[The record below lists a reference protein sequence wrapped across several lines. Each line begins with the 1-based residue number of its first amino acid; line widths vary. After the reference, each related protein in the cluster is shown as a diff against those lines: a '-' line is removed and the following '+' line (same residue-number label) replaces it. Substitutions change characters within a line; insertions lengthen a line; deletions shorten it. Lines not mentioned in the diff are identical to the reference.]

1 MKNPLSY
8 YTLLAKRWSWVIIL
22 GIVVCS
28 VATFTVSKIERPVY
42 QASATLI
49 VSLASTQSIDFTQNV
64 EAVQTYAQLL
74 TNPSVLSPVVAQHRG
89 LTIQQLSAM
98 ITAKPQLNTQLI
110 ELDVENKDPRLAMQ
124 LANEVSQSFAQFSN
138 SHLPATIQILPAQE
152 PKVPISPKVLQ
163 NTAFGALV
171 GLGLALAL
179 IVIFEMSD
187 DRPASPEEVQ
197 ELLGMGVL
205 AVIPHISR
213 KQLTKQAEEIP
224 GYAEAYRIL
233 SANLNIAQAIEP
245 FKLVMITS
253 ALAAEGK
260 STVVSNLASFLVT
273 TGKRVLLVDANPHS
287 PALDAYFQLD
297 QHLTPPSAFTQRWA
311 WIEEKL
317 DSQLTQT
324 GIPNLHVVTAASLGS
339 DFTNLLQSPWAS
351 QFFEHFKKAP
361 FDYVIFDTPPLLPV
375 ADAQVLASYVEAI
388 VLVVDAAK
396 VPRKVLLRVK
406 RMLNKTRNTILAAV
420 INKSRWAEN
429 EEIRRYLNNVQQ
441 RRTDIAELLT
451 TPHRA
456 TPMAKPPETPT
467 PPVNETDIAEL
478 LTTPHRATPMAMPPE
493 TPTLPVKEADITTI
507 LTILPHRAK
516 PMAMPPRTP
525 SVNGKAD
532 PDDRT
537 TVVPRRLRV
546 KDDLFKIDDR
556 S

>member
-1 MKNPLSY
+1 M
-8 YTLLAKRWSWVIIL
+8 
-22 GIVVCS
+22 
-28 VATFTVSKIERPVY
+28 
-42 QASATLI
+42 
-49 VSLASTQSIDFTQNV
+49 
-64 EAVQTYAQLL
+64 
-74 TNPSVLSPVVAQHRG
+74 
-89 LTIQQLSAM
+89 
-98 ITAKPQLNTQLI
+98 
-110 ELDVENKDPRLAMQ
+110 
-124 LANEVSQSFAQFSN
+124 
-138 SHLPATIQILPAQE
+138 
-152 PKVPISPKVLQ
+152 
-163 NTAFGALV
+163 
-171 GLGLALAL
+171 
-179 IVIFEMSD
+179 
-187 DRPASPEEVQ
+187 
-197 ELLGMGVL
+197 
-205 AVIPHISR
+205 
-213 KQLTKQAEEIP
+213 
-224 GYAEAYRIL
+224 
-233 SANLNIAQAIEP
+233 
-245 FKLVMITS
+245 
-253 ALAAEGK
+253 
-260 STVVSNLASFLVT
+260 
-273 TGKRVLLVDANPHS
+273 
-287 PALDAYFQLD
+287 
-297 QHLTPPSAFTQRWA
+297 
-311 WIEEKL
+311 
-317 DSQLTQT
+317 
-324 GIPNLHVVTAASLGS
+324 
-339 DFTNLLQSPWAS
+339 
-351 QFFEHFKKAP
+351 
-361 FDYVIFDTPPLLPV
+361 LPV

-388 VLVVDAAK
+388 VLVVDATK

-406 RMLNKTRNTILAAV
+406 RMLSKTRNTILGAV